1 MTILSDNLSLFQS
14 LDPQLYTKLA
24 DKLINVKF
32 SGRQISF
39 FDQVVVE
46 DYLVEVKGRLNRN
59 LRLLIK

>member
-1 MTILSDNLSLFQS
+1 MITSKPFNHLMTILSDNLSLFQS

-46 DYLVEVKGRLNRN
+46 DYLVESGS
-59 LRLLIK
+59 